1 MEFISTTRTE
11 GTEIDG
17 DGIQLHGQHGG
28 DGYRWRGMVTG
39 GGDQRDGHRWV
50 DDTEAYYHHAL

>member
-28 DGYRWRGMVTG
+28 GWSPVEGIRGMVTG
-39 GGDQRDGHRWV
+39 GWTTPRPIIIMHYNRR
-50 DDTEAYYHHAL
+50 Y

>member
-17 DGIQLHGQHGG
+17 DGIQLHGGGWSPVEGHGH
-28 DGYRWRGMVTG
+28 RWRGSEG
-39 GGDQRDGHRWV
+39 W
-50 DDTEAYYHHAL
+50 

>member
-17 DGIQLHGQHGG
+17 DGIHNCMEG
-28 DGYRWRGMVTG
+28 DGHRWRGMVTG
-39 GGDQRDGHRWV
+39 GGDQRDGNRWV